1 MDIKSAAIKIQE
13 EIVNWRRDLHRIPE
27 LSFELH
33 RTAEYLKG
41 HLDKMKIP
49 WKSCAK
55 TGIVA
60 LIRGESTGPVIAL
73 RADMDALEIREET
86 GLPFAAEN
94 GHMHACGH
102 DAHMAIL
109 LGAAKI
115 ISAHRDK
122 LKGNRF
128 LMASP
133 FLLLIPEIFNKWKV
147 FGKVW
152 RNIR

>member
-33 RTAEYLKG
+33 RTAGYLKEQ
-41 HLDKMKIP
+41 LDKMKIP
-49 WKSCAK
+49 WESCPE

-60 LIRGESTGPVIAL
+60 LIRGERGGSTIAL

-86 GLPFAAEN
+86 GLPFAAES

-102 DAHMAIL
+102 DAHMAML

-115 ISAHRDK
+115 ISAYRDK
-122 LKGNRF
+122 LKKNVK
-128 LMASP
+128 
-133 FLLLIPEIFNKWKV
+133 LIFQPA
-147 FGKVW
+147 
-152 RNIR
+152 